1 LFFFCFIKV
10 QDLTDELKKIQNMDG
25 ENDIENFAKKRVADE
40 MEKETDKET
49 SEDVTYKR
57 QKRTA

>member
-1 LFFFCFIKV
+1 
-10 QDLTDELKKIQNMDG
+10 MDG